1 MDKARL
7 DEVKRRNKILQ
18 ACKEWENNG
27 IKISIN
33 DFYDLHTTLQ
43 LQEKIIAK
51 LDELDS
57 QKKYII
63 CKNKEEIEDF
73 LNYTNKVICKSMKY
87 AFFVANATKLGALK
101 LQGNIISNNIEYVI
115 SKSEF
120 VERFPELS
128 LFFKAFSLLN
138 SEMICIFP
146 YFCPCEIIVREI
158 SYNDN
163 ERTIIHE

>member
-51 LDELDS
+51 LDDLDT
-57 QKKYII
+57 QKKYFF
-63 CKNKEEIEDF
+63 CGK
-73 LNYTNKVICKSMKY
+73 LNKVW
-87 AFFVANATKLGALK
+87 
-101 LQGNIISNNIEYVI
+101 SNKITRRY
-115 SKSEF
+115 
-120 VERFPELS
+120 
-128 LFFKAFSLLN
+128 
-138 SEMICIFP
+138 
-146 YFCPCEIIVREI
+146 YF
-158 SYNDN
+158 
-163 ERTIIHE
+163 

>member
-73 LNYTNKVICKSMKY
+73 LNYTNMWFLFAC
-87 AFFVANATKLGALK
+87 
-101 LQGNIISNNIEYVI
+101 
-115 SKSEF
+115 
-120 VERFPELS
+120 PE
-128 LFFKAFSLLN
+128 N
-138 SEMICIFP
+138 C
-146 YFCPCEIIVREI
+146 REI
-158 SYNDN
+158 LFP
-163 ERTIIHE
+163 IILNM

>member
-51 LDELDS
+51 LGIF
-57 QKKYII
+57 KK
-63 CKNKEEIEDF
+63 
-73 LNYTNKVICKSMKY
+73 KVICKSMKY

-120 VERFPELS
+120 
-128 LFFKAFSLLN
+128 LN
-138 SEMICIFP
+138 GGCSIFICSCGLENGVCLWRGEYDSRV
-146 YFCPCEIIVREI
+146 YFWQ
-158 SYNDN
+158 
-163 ERTIIHE
+163 